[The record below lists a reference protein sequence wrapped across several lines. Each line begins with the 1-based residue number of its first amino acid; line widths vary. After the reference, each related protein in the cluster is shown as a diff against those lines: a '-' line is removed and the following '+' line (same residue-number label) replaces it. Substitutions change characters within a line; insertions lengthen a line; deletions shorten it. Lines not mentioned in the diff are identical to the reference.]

1 MIFGHEKTAQ
11 LSFFLVKTAQLSIN
25 RTSPFCQGMA
35 RLSSSRI
42 FKQSWMISPD
52 NGFPSP
58 KMRLLLHYR
67 FAHFSTLCT
76 LLDNFCHI

>member
-25 RTSPFCQGMA
+25 ITSPFCQGMA
-35 RLSSSRI
+35 RLSSS
-42 FKQSWMISPD
+42 WMISSD